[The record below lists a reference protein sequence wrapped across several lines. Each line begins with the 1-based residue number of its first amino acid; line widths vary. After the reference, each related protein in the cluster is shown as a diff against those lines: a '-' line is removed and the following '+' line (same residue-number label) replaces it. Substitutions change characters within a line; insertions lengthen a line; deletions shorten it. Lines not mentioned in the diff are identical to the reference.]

1 MNRLL
6 PIFIL
11 LSACNNNASV
21 EYQAIDIETQFI
33 AGSGQPSLTKTNE
46 NDLILSWIQPDGD
59 NQSLYFSVF
68 EDNVW
73 NEPTK
78 IAQNVMPNWADIP
91 NVMQINEDF
100 WASSWPIYQTDSYGY
115 DTEIAISNDGGK
127 SWGSPFKLNTDI
139 TPTEHGFVSLFA
151 DKNNLG
157 VVWIDGRDYFHNGEF
172 KFISSEGKKLG
183 SHIRFSKFN
192 DKGDRLSE
200 EVIDDLVCDCCQT
213 DIIASRDKHYLV
225 YRNRNSSE
233 TRDISIRSYSNN
245 TWSNETM
252 INNDN
257 WNINACPINGPSIAS
272 KDNVVAVS
280 WYDGSDD
287 IGRIL
292 SKVSYDYGKSFQDLI
307 IVDTNDVYGHTDII
321 ITSNS
326 KIFVS
331 WLSNDN
337 NDLTLKVKEIYSN
350 YTTSPF
356 VIYKEIG
363 LGPSDFPKIEYYDN
377 KLFIAWTS
385 YDKTMQVKTKIILIE

>member
-127 SWGSPFKLNTDI
+127 SWENVGLKNS
-139 TPTEHGFVSLFA
+139 EH
-151 DKNNLG
+151 
-157 VVWIDGRDYFHNGEF
+157 
-172 KFISSEGKKLG
+172 
-183 SHIRFSKFN
+183 
-192 DKGDRLSE
+192 
-200 EVIDDLVCDCCQT
+200 
-213 DIIASRDKHYLV
+213 
-225 YRNRNSSE
+225 
-233 TRDISIRSYSNN
+233 
-245 TWSNETM
+245 
-252 INNDN
+252 
-257 WNINACPINGPSIAS
+257 
-272 KDNVVAVS
+272 
-280 WYDGSDD
+280 
-287 IGRIL
+287 IGN
-292 SKVSYDYGKSFQDLI
+292 I
-307 IVDTNDVYGHTDII
+307 IVHPKNSNIIYVSAYGPLW
-321 ITSNS
+321 S
-326 KIFVS
+326 
-331 WLSNDN
+331 
-337 NDLTLKVKEIYSN
+337 
-350 YTTSPF
+350 
-356 VIYKEIG
+356 
-363 LGPSDFPKIEYYDN
+363 
-377 KLFIAWTS
+377 
-385 YDKTMQVKTKIILIE
+385 